1 MDGAYQKFQH
11 WQNYCTKNKQK
22 GHYILTSMRKVTNWS
37 SRYRNQMYGNGVHWK
52 THTHTQLCP
61 DFLDRLADWLVFI
74 TENRFL
80 YWACWQKISVNL
92 KMPLWWVP
100 TATICS
106 SIVYDTFVTLTF
118 AGLFMLLVKE
128 DKKVNKKVTI
138 KLSYIQDVLCLLMVK
153 KSL

>member
-1 MDGAYQKFQH
+1 MELIKSFSTDK
-11 WQNYCTKNKQK
+11 TIVLKINKRVTIFWLVCGRLQIEAQDIEIK
-22 GHYILTSMRKVTNWS
+22 CMATMYIGK
-37 SRYRNQMYGNGVHWK
+37 H
-52 THTHTQLCP
+52 THTHSSAPT
-61 DFLDRLADWLVFI
+61 FLIGLP
-74 TENRFL
+74 TGL
-80 YWACWQKISVNL
+80 YSSLKTVSCIERVGKKNSVNL

-106 SIVYDTFVTLTF
+106 FIVYDTFVTLTF